1 MTTSTTTTTATNE
14 TRIEADPNLPTIR
27 IVRDFDAPRGR
38 VFRAWT
44 DPELVAK
51 WLGPKSLSMRIDVW
65 DARTGGS
72 YRYSALSEDEEI
84 ASFYGSFHEVRPDGR
99 LVQTFT
105 YEGVPDGVCL
115 ETVTFDDL
123 GEGRTRITS
132 LSVVDTM
139 EGRDAIMASGMEV
152 GVIEG
157 YDKLDA
163 LLAEA

>member
-1 MTTSTTTTTATNE
+1 MTSSTSTTNE

-27 IVRDFDAPRGR
+27 ITREFNAPKNR

-44 DPELVAK
+44 DPDLVAR
-51 WLGPKSLSMRIDVW
+51 WLGPKSTTMRIDSW

-72 YRYSALSEDEEI
+72 YRYTAVREGEDI
-84 ASFYGSFHEVRPDGR
+84 ASFYGSFHEVRPEER

-105 YEGVPDGVCL
+105 WEGAPDGVSL
-115 ETVTFDDL
+115 ETLTFEDL
-123 GEGRTRITS
+123 ADGRTRVTG

-139 EGRDAIMASGMEV
+139 ETRDMIVTSGMDT

-157 YDKLDA
+157 YEKLDA
-163 LLAEA
+163 LLAEQ

>member
-1 MTTSTTTTTATNE
+1 MTSSTSTQTNE

-27 IVRDFDAPRGR
+27 ITRDFNAPRDR

-44 DPELVAK
+44 DPDLVAR
-51 WLGPKSLSMRIDVW
+51 WLGPKSTTMRIDSW

-72 YRYSALSEDEEI
+72 YRYAALRDDAEV
-84 ASFYGSFHEVRPDGR
+84 AAFYGSFHEVRPDER

-105 YEGVPDGVCL
+105 WEGAPDGVSL
-115 ETVTFDDL
+115 ETLTFEDL
-123 GEGRTRITS
+123 GDGRTRVTG

-139 EGRDAIMASGMEV
+139 ETRDMIVASGMDT

-157 YDKLDA
+157 YEKLDA
-163 LLAEA
+163 LLAEG